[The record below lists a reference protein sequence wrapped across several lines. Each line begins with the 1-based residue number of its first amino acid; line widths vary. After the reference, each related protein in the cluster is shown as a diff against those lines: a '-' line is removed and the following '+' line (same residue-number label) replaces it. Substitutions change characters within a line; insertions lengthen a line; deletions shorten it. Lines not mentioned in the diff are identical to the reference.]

1 MGSRTSTSGAG
12 RDKFAR
18 EGAKLYDLY
27 VKGGTSAIWK
37 GFTTVPVGVCL
48 CFEGG
53 HLGVFG
59 ATGVGVPVE
68 EV

>member
-1 MGSRTSTSGAG
+1 
-12 RDKFAR
+12 
-18 EGAKLYDLY
+18 
-27 VKGGTSAIWK
+27 VH
-37 GFTTVPVGVCL
+37 VGVCL